1 MSKKEGREGNRQQ
14 EVNKELTKKE
24 SHPSKEKKD
33 KKDERKQKQKDN
45 EKKENQQQAESNNSS
60 RKTQNEAFAMGNNA
74 FLQKFG
80 YFNFNAIVSGGQG
93 TVYSARSN
101 KPGHKQVAVKVV
113 KVEKPSKMDV
123 GEDLQREMSIQ
134 AKLNHPNIIKIIELL
149 RSKTKVY
156 IVMEFAPNGTV
167 GTVVIKKGGL
177 NEYNAKCWFCPVAK
191 ALQYLHDSKI
201 AHRDLKLHNIL
212 LDRHFN
218 PKLSD
223 FGLSR
228 FVQYN
233 GDQLM
238 KCKTYCGTPAYYPPE
253 IITRVNQ

>member
-1 MSKKEGREGNRQQ
+1 MSKNEAKEGNKQQ
-14 EVNKELTKKE
+14 EVSKELTKKE
-24 SHPSKEKKD
+24 GHLSKEMKD
-33 KKDERKQKQKDN
+33 KKDKREDKQKDG
-45 EKKENQQQAESNNSS
+45 EKENQKQAESNNNS
-60 RKTQNEAFAMGNNA
+60 RKTQNEASAMDNKA

-80 YFNFNAIVSGGQG
+80 YFDFNVIVSGGQG

-101 KPGHKQVAVKVV
+101 KPGHKRVAVKVV

-156 IVMEFAPNGTV
+156 IIMEFAPNGTV

-177 NEYNAKCWFCPVAK
+177 NEYNAKCWFCPIAK
-191 ALQYLHDSKI
+191 ALQYLHDSKV

-228 FVQYN
+228 FVEYN

-238 KCKTYCGTPAYYPPE
+238 KCKTYSGTPAYYPPE
-253 IITRVNQ
+253 IITRVN